1 MSLKK
6 TFLDHCEKKQYE
18 INQNQLDIIKY
29 LKEFYRSNF
38 KINFIKKIL
47 KKDNSK
53 LGFYLV
59 GDVGVGKTMILN
71 FFFDGLKKKKMRL
84 HFKEFMINFHDFV
97 FKNKNKEN

>member
-71 FFFDGLKKKKMRL
+71 FFFDGLKEKKNETT
-84 HFKEFMINFHDFV
+84 F
-97 FKNKNKEN
+97 